1 MTSSHPL
8 RPRAVRRPAPGAARG
23 PDGAFGASPKGA
35 DAADGAGWHASSI
48 ELREGL
54 EVTENLP
61 LDSLPAEWADSLP
74 PPSA

>member
-1 MTSSHPL
+1 MNSSHPL
-8 RPRAVRRPAPGAARG
+8 RPRALRRPAHGAG
-23 PDGAFGASPKGA
+23 SGLDGAFGASSKGA
-35 DAADGAGWHASSI
+35 DAANGAGWHASSI

-74 PPSA
+74 RG